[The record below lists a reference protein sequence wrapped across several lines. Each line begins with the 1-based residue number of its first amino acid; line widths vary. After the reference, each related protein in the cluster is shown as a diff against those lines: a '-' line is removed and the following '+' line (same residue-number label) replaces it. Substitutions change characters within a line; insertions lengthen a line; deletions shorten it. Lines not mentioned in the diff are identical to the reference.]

1 MIRIDVDVTNPGHF
15 FGCCGLFELSE
26 RLWPGVKGSFVASSF
41 ELSQGNIEQMLR
53 AAAQAPLTRIDQS
66 DATKSPLWLGDP
78 FGLRLDW
85 WKDTS
90 SGGASL
96 KTWAG
101 RMDVHRIGCAMQS
114 ALMHCAAERPF
125 DTAEVVLG
133 PDGKKVEPFY
143 FDARRGATAHPLDL
157 GFSPDAL
164 ELSTIAHPASEF
176 LSLVGLQRFRPAAA
190 EVRTRLFIYRAWQH
204 PLPIAVAAVA
214 AANAI
219 TQPGPLLRFENLFRT
234 DQRKHK
240 AFSPA
245 VTLQGSTP

>member
-1 MIRIDVDVTNPGHF
+1 M
-15 FGCCGLFELSE
+15 
-26 RLWPGVKGSFVASSF
+26 
-41 ELSQGNIEQMLR
+41 
-53 AAAQAPLTRIDQS
+53 
-66 DATKSPLWLGDP
+66 
-78 FGLRLDW
+78 
-85 WKDTS
+85 
-90 SGGASL
+90 

-101 RMDVHRIGCAMQS
+101 RMDVHRIGRAMQS
-114 ALMHCAAERPF
+114 AISQCAHDRPF
-125 DTAEVVLG
+125 DAAQVVVG

-164 ELSTIAHPASEF
+164 ELSAIAHPASEF
-176 LSLVGLQRFRPAAA
+176 LALVGLQRFRPFAADKRSR
-190 EVRTRLFIYRAWQH
+190 VLSYRAWQRA
-204 PLPIAVAAVA
+204 LPIAVAAVA

-245 VTLQGSTP
+245 VTLQGATP